1 MILED
6 FFIIQIDM
14 IYTLT
19 SDNEP
24 SVNENFLYNELKKFA
39 LQAD

>member
-1 MILED
+1 MGLFKN
-6 FFIIQIDM
+6 FFL
-14 IYTLT
+14 YTLT
-19 SDNEP
+19 SDNEL